1 VGGLLETR
9 RIHDRCRDEGVPLRA
24 GGMLETGLGRAVNLA
39 VAALPGCTLP
49 PDLGPSARYFTQ
61 DITPPFDD
69 RDGTMAVPDGPGLG
83 IEPRQEV
90 LDDVTIDQ
98 ITLRTPR

>member
-1 VGGLLETR
+1 
-9 RIHDRCRDEGVPLRA
+9 
-24 GGMLETGLGRAVNLA
+24 MLETGLGRAVNLA

-69 RDGTMAVPDGPGLG
+69 RDGTMAVPDAAGLG
-83 IEPRQEV
+83 IEPLQEV
-90 LDDVTIDQ
+90 LDAVTVNQLI
-98 ITLRTPR
+98 LRASR